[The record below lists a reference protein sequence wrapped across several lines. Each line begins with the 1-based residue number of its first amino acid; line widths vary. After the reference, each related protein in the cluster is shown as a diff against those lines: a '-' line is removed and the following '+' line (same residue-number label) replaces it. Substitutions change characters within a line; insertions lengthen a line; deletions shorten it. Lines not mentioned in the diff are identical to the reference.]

1 MPLEKIDIVLQ
12 GPYNNDF
19 VNEIA
24 LHYLALAF
32 VNNIIISH
40 HTSDTK
46 ERLLH
51 SNIEYITTDKVKPIG
66 SGNENL
72 QIVSSLAGINKASTK
87 FIVKMRND
95 QKYTLDS
102 MKIMYDFY
110 NQNSERTLS
119 FTDNYSKPYNQ
130 ICVAGNFVH
139 LPFHPRDHIFWGN
152 REDLI
157 DLFSLPLD
165 DYDIYQRLNN
175 HDTDIVDIINKKDV
189 SWVLTDS
196 DFSPSEMIIK
206 NNLEWIFYEHPPEE
220 NYAMPLMR
228 TEARIALNYMSKFN
242 TDIKRFLDD
251 PKKYVHDGA
260 SNYYEALQVSTDF
273 TPMVFKSFPKTGV
286 DLSCPKNDWTNYPYD
301 QQYHQYGERW
311 HENNV

>member
-1 MPLEKIDIVLQ
+1 MEKIDIVLQ

-32 VNNIIISH
+32 VNDIIISH

-51 SNIEYITTDKVKPIG
+51 NNIKYITTDKVKPIG

-72 QIVSSLAGINKASTK
+72 QIVSSLAGIKAASTK

-110 NQNSERTLS
+110 NQNSERKLS
-119 FTDNYSKPYNQ
+119 FTNDTVKPYNR
-130 ICVAGNFVH
+130 ICVAGNFSH

-152 REDLI
+152 KNDLI

-165 DYDIYQRLNN
+165 NYDIYQRLDNR
-175 HDTDIVDIINKKDV
+175 DEDIVDVINKKGAD
-189 SWVLTDS
+189 WILNDS
-196 DFSPSEMIIK
+196 TLSPSQVVMK
-206 NNLEWIFYEHPPEE
+206 NNLSWIFYEQPPEE
-220 NYAMPLMR
+220 NYSMPLIR
-228 TEARIALNYMSKFN
+228 TEARIALNYIAKF
-242 TDIKRFLDD
+242 DERVKLFLSN
-251 PKKYVHDGA
+251 PKEHVHDGA
-260 SNYYEALQVSTDF
+260 PNYYEALYISNDL
-273 TPMVFKSFPKTGV
+273 TPKVFKSFPKTGI
-286 DLSCPKNDWTNYPYD
+286 DLSCPKNNWTNYPYD
-301 QQYHQYGERW
+301 QQYKQYGERW
-311 HENNV
+311 HEDGV

>member
-1 MPLEKIDIVLQ
+1 MEKIDIVLQ

-51 SNIEYITTDKVKPIG
+51 KNIKFITTDKVKPIG

-72 QIVSSLAGINKASTK
+72 QIVSSLAGIKATSTK

-102 MKIMYDFY
+102 MKTMYDFY
-110 NQNSERTLS
+110 NQNSERKLS
-119 FTDNYSKPYNQ
+119 FTGDTSKPYNR
-130 ICVAGNFVH
+130 ICVAGNFLH

-152 REDLI
+152 KNDLI

-165 DYDIYQRLNN
+165 NYDIYQRLDNR
-175 HDTDIVDIINKKDV
+175 DDDIVDVIKKKGAN
-189 SWVLTDS
+189 WILTDPNRL
-196 DFSPSEMIIK
+196 PSEVVMN
-206 NNLEWIFYEHPPEE
+206 NNLSWIFYEQPPEE
-220 NYAMPLMR
+220 NYSMQLIR
-228 TEARIALNYMSKFN
+228 TEARIGLNYIAKFSPKVN
-242 TDIKRFLDD
+242 MFLSN
-251 PKKYVHDGA
+251 PKEYVHDGA
-260 SNYYEALQVSTDF
+260 PNYNEAVNISTDL
-273 TPMVFKSFPKTGV
+273 TPKIFKSFPRTGI
-286 DLSCPKNDWTNYPYD
+286 DLSCPKNNWSNYPYD
-301 QQYHQYGERW
+301 QQYEQYGERW

>member
-1 MPLEKIDIVLQ
+1 MEKIDIVLQ

-51 SNIEYITTDKVKPIG
+51 NNIKFIATDKVKPIG

-72 QIVSSLAGINKASTK
+72 QIVSSLAGIKATSTK

-102 MKIMYDFY
+102 MKTMYDFY
-110 NQNSERTLS
+110 NQNSERKLS
-119 FTDNYSKPYNQ
+119 FTNDASKPYNR
-130 ICVAGNFVH
+130 ICVAGNFSH

-152 REDLI
+152 KNDLI

-165 DYDIYQRLNN
+165 NYDIYQRLDN
-175 HDTDIVDIINKKDV
+175 HDDDIVDVINRKDAN
-189 SWVLTDS
+189 WILTDPHHL
-196 DFSPSEMIIK
+196 PSEVVMK
-206 NNLEWIFYEHPPEE
+206 NNLSWIFYEQPPEE
-220 NYAMPLMR
+220 NYSMPLIR
-228 TEARIALNYMSKFN
+228 TEARIGLNYIAKFN
-242 TDIKRFLDD
+242 PKVNMFLSN
-251 PKKYVHDGA
+251 PKEYVHDGA
-260 SNYYEALQVSTDF
+260 PNYHEAVNISTDL
-273 TPMVFKSFPKTGV
+273 TPKIFKSFPRAGI
-286 DLSCPKNDWTNYPYD
+286 DLSCPKNNRSNYPYD
-301 QQYHQYGERW
+301 QQYEQYGERW

>member
-1 MPLEKIDIVLQ
+1 MEKIDIVLQ

-51 SNIEYITTDKVKPIG
+51 KNIKFITTDKVKPIG

-72 QIVSSLAGINKASTK
+72 QIVSSLAGIKATSTK

-102 MKIMYDFY
+102 MKTMYDFY
-110 NQNSERTLS
+110 NQNSERKLS
-119 FTDNYSKPYNQ
+119 FTGDTSKPYNR
-130 ICVAGNFVH
+130 ICVAGNFLH

-152 REDLI
+152 KNDLI

-165 DYDIYQRLNN
+165 NYDIYQRLDNR
-175 HDTDIVDIINKKDV
+175 DDDIVDVIKKKGAN
-189 SWVLTDS
+189 WILTDPNRL
-196 DFSPSEMIIK
+196 PSEVVMN
-206 NNLEWIFYEHPPEE
+206 NNLSWIFYEQPPEE
-220 NYAMPLMR
+220 NYSMPLIR
-228 TEARIALNYMSKFN
+228 TEARIGLNYIAKFSPKVN
-242 TDIKRFLDD
+242 MFLSN
-251 PKKYVHDGA
+251 PKEYVHDGA
-260 SNYYEALQVSTDF
+260 PNHNEAVNISTDL
-273 TPMVFKSFPKTGV
+273 TPKIFKSFPRTGI
-286 DLSCPKNDWTNYPYD
+286 DLSCPKNNWSNYPYD
-301 QQYHQYGERW
+301 QQYEQYGERW